1 MKPSPL
7 TITTCFIAILLTCAS
22 GGAISAQSLSAKTF
36 SVGIVPQF
44 DSRKIH
50 KIWRPILKELEKSTG
65 YKFRLQGAP
74 TIPAFEKKLNVGYF
88 DFAYMNPYHALR
100 ANNHQGYIP
109 LVRDIE
115 KPLQGILVVKKGGH
129 VNKIEELANQ
139 TVSFPAPNAL
149 GASLMIRAEL
159 EDFFEIQV
167 QPQYV
172 KTHSSVYLNV
182 VLGITKAGGG
192 VQKTLDQQ
200 PSEVRDALQILYKT
214 RHVVPHPI
222 SAHPRVSSEVIK
234 QVTETLLSLSNT
246 TQGLKMLKKIP
257 IKKIGPT
264 SLKDYTSLNNL
275 GLERF
280 YHE

>member
-1 MKPSPL
+1 MKRSPP
-7 TITTCFIAILLTCAS
+7 TITACFIAILLTCAS
-22 GGAISAQSLSAKTF
+22 GGAISAQPLSENTF

-65 YKFRLQGAP
+65 YKFRLQGEP
-74 TIPAFEKKLNVGYF
+74 TILAFEKKLNAGHF
-88 DFAYMNPYHALR
+88 DFVYMNPYHALR

-115 KPLQGILVVKKGGH
+115 KYLQGILVVKKGGE
-129 VNKIEELANQ
+129 VKEIEELANQ
-139 TVSFPAPNAL
+139 AVSFPAPNAL
-149 GASLMIRAEL
+149 GATLMIRADL
-159 EDFFEIQV
+159 EDLFEIQV

-172 KTHSSVYLNV
+172 NTHSSVYLNV
-182 VLGITKAGGG
+182 ALGITKAGGG
-192 VQKTLDQQ
+192 GQKTLAQQ
-200 PSEVRDALQILYKT
+200 PPEVRDALQILYKT

-246 TQGLKMLKKIP
+246 TQGLQMLKEIP
-257 IKKIGPT
+257 IKEIGRT
-264 SLKDYTSLNNL
+264 SMKDYTSLSKL

-280 YHE
+280 YQK